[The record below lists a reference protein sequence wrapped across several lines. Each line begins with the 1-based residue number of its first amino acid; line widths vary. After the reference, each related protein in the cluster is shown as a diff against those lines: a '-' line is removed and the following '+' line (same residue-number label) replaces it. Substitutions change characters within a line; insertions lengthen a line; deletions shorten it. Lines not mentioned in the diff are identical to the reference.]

1 MHTKSDNMEIII
13 GSETN
18 NIIEELRESLVQK
31 YQEGLQES
39 IERKRVYC

>member
-18 NIIEELRESLVQK
+18 NIIEELRESLLQK

>member
-1 MHTKSDNMEIII
+1 MHTKSDNMEVII

-18 NIIEELRESLVQK
+18 NIIEELRESLLQK

-39 IERKRVYC
+39 IERERVYC

>member
-1 MHTKSDNMEIII
+1 MHTKSDNMEIIT

-18 NIIEELRESLVQK
+18 NIIEELRESLLQK